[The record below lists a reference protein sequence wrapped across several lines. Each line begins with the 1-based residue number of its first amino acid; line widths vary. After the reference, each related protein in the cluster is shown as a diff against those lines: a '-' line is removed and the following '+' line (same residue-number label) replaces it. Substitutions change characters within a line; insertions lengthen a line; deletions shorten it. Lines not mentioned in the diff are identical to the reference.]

1 MNLLG
6 LVQLKLARVEAS
18 RCRAAS
24 RENVVAVGGDFILF
38 FLFILVFVFS
48 ADFHLSF
55 VVVLLLLYRRRAAL
69 RPSLLLPNATTRSRL
84 PFRRRRRV
92 CLAHQLFFRL
102 QQIFSLRSLLA
113 FANLSILFRY
123 FQRVQQ
129 NGPFRPRRVFFF
141 RRRYRQQ
148 HRSRSSCLI
157 DHLLKVFQL
166 QKVLKTTT
174 RLLELIFVSS
184 IVIIFFFFFFDKKPA
199 ASVAAAEKRQ
209 RRFRIFQQLLVQ
221 FHSWIFSHRVPD
233 ELHGNL
239 ERNRVVVFFF
249 FFLEKKIDKLFFILF
264 ARLQTFQRI
273 FGIRRRGGE
282 RRRSGIFFFQLKK
295 FLLFLLTFLLLFL
308 SFLSSLFFFV
318 VVAPVII
325 IICSIHVLLLLLLE
339 RRRRRSPRRHSSF

>member
-24 RENVVAVGGDFILF
+24 RENVVAVGEDFILF
-38 FLFILVFVFS
+38 FLFVLVFVFS

-102 QQIFSLRSLLA
+102 QQIFSSRSLLA

-123 FQRVQQ
+123 LQRVQQ
-129 NGPFRPRRVFFF
+129 NGPFRRRRVFFF

-199 ASVAAAEKRQ
+199 ASVAASEKRQ

-249 FFLEKKIDKLFFILF
+249 FFFLEKKIDKLFFILF

-273 FGIRRRGGE
+273 FGIQQRRGE
-282 RRRSGIFFFQLKK
+282 RRSRHIFFFLRKK
-295 FLLFLLTFLLLFL
+295 FLWFLLTFLLLFL
-308 SFLSSLFFFV
+308 SFFGSLFFV
-318 VVAPVII
+318 VSVCII
-325 IICSIHVLLLLLLE
+325 SICSIHVLLLLLE
-339 RRRRRSPRRHSSF
+339 RRRRSPRRHSSF